1 MTEAKNIW
9 LIGLAM
15 VVFTVAKLILIQP
28 GFSDGLPFN
37 LYYASEAFTHFIL
50 ALFIYTNFPKKWIAF
65 ALLIFTINN
74 LADELFFNPLE
85 IQVNEFALVTV
96 LLISGYAYTKIKEYE
111 SYD

>member
-1 MTEAKNIW
+1 
-9 LIGLAM
+9 M

-37 LYYASEAFTHFIL
+37 LYYASEAFTHFLL
-50 ALFIYTNFPKKWIAF
+50 ALFIYTNFPKKWISF

>member
-15 VVFTVAKLILIQP
+15 VVFTVAKLIFIQP

-37 LYYASEAFTHFIL
+37 LYYASEAFTHFLL
-50 ALFIYTNFPKKWIAF
+50 ALFIYTNFPKKWISF